1 MTEYRLKTHRVPLD
15 KRGHSVIKKDK
26 KEGSPSYMKDRTY
39 ASYAIDW
46 EEEGEI
52 LHRTLIEARNPDEAL
67 ELLEG
72 SRIFPPMY
80 EYYHVRK
87 LR

>member
-1 MTEYRLKTHRVPLD
+1 
-15 KRGHSVIKKDK
+15 
-26 KEGSPSYMKDRTY
+26 MKDRTY